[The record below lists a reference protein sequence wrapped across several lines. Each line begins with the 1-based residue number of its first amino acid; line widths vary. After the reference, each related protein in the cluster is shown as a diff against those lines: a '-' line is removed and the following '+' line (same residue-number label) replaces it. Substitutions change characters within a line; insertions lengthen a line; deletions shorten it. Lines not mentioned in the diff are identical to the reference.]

1 MIELNAE
8 WFSALAKAAIDL
20 GKALGDDEHKHL
32 ASNALC
38 ALSAQAD
45 VIADLI
51 DTGAFD
57 LTCKHRLASC
67 AATREST
74 RTIGRHF
81 SLMQSSM
88 PIPFCPFLLGG

>member
-57 LTCKHRLASC
+57 LTCKHRLCLPEEDRKSPEWLAEVLE
-67 AATREST
+67 A
-74 RTIGRHF
+74 H
-81 SLMQSSM
+81 
-88 PIPFCPFLLGG
+88 GGK